1 MLENVIAVILA
12 GGQGARLWPLTATRA
27 KPAVPI
33 AGKFRLIDISFSNC
47 LHSDIRKIFVLTQF
61 ASKSLHRHISATFPF
76 PPWSRGY
83 VQILAAQQT
92 VENSTWYQGTA
103 DAVRQNLAFLDQP
116 GIEHYLILSGD
127 HLYRMDYREML
138 DTHLQCQ
145 ADVTVSVI
153 PVQRENAYHFG
164 ILKTDES
171 GRISDFYEKPK
182 SFDILDDYK
191 PNQNWLLKN
200 CLTDMDDSVLASMG
214 IYIFS
219 RKALFEML
227 NQNPESD
234 FGKGIFP
241 KAIQK
246 YGVYAHCFN
255 GYWEDIGTTKAFYDA
270 MIALTDPEPRFDFY
284 NDRMPIFTHA
294 RFLPGARIHN
304 CNITESIICDA
315 ARMRD
320 ATIHKSIIGIRSMVR
335 EKSRLDHVI
344 LMGADFAETAKEKE
358 KENASGMPLVGI
370 GEGSVIE
377 KAIIDKNA
385 RIGKEVKMLVEGR
398 PPEMDAE
405 YYAIRDGILIIRK
418 GAIIPD
424 GTVV

>member
-1 MLENVIAVILA
+1 MLENVIAIILA

-47 LHSDIRKIFVLTQF
+47 MHSDIRKIFVLTQF
-61 ASKSLHRHISATFPF
+61 ASKSLHRHINATYPF

-92 VENSTWYQGTA
+92 VENTTWYQGTA
-103 DAVRQNLAFLDQP
+103 DAVRQNLEYLDQQ

-127 HLYRMDYREML
+127 HLYRMDYRDML
-138 DTHLQCQ
+138 KTHLQYK

-164 ILKTDES
+164 ILKTDDS
-171 GRISDFYEKPK
+171 GRISEFHEKPK
-182 SFDILDDYK
+182 SIDILEEYK
-191 PNQNWLLKN
+191 PNQTWLRNN
-200 CLTDMDDSVLASMG
+200 CSTNMDDAVLASMG

-219 RKALFEML
+219 REALFEML
-227 NQNPESD
+227 TQRPESD

-255 GYWEDIGTTKAFYDA
+255 DYWEDIGTTKAFYDS
-270 MIALTDPEPRFDFY
+270 MIALTDPNPRFDFY

-304 CNITESIICDA
+304 CTITESIICDA
-315 ARMRD
+315 ARMQD
-320 ATIHKSIIGIRSMVR
+320 AIIHKSIIGIRSMVR
-335 EKSRLDHVI
+335 EKSRLDHVV
-344 LMGADFAETAKEKE
+344 LMGADFAETDKEKE
-358 KENASGMPLVGI
+358 ECNISGMPLVGI
-370 GEGSVIE
+370 GEGSEIE

-385 RIGKEVKMLVEGR
+385 RIGKNVKMLVEGR

-405 YYAIRDGILIIRK
+405 NYAIRDGILIVRK
-418 GAIIPD
+418 GAFIPD
-424 GTVV
+424 STIV